1 MSSQRFPH
9 SGTRPS
15 STPSASPKRPAS
27 SVCCCFI
34 TTRRALTIR
43 SMRSLRPTAATPSRS
58 KPPRRAASSI
68 LAESQVD
75 AVVVGAGPNGL
86 AAAIVLAAAG
96 KSVRVL
102 EAEST
107 IGGGTRSEALTLP
120 GYVHDVCSSVLPL
133 AHAPPFYPPLP
144 LADYGLTYD
153 RPPIPL
159 AHPLDDG
166 SAGVLDR
173 SVAVTA
179 SGLGRDG
186 AAYRRLMDPIVR
198 HAELL
203 TRQFLGPPRPSAHL
217 VTLAR
222 FGIPALRSAAALG
235 AGRFRSPQARALFV
249 GLGAHS
255 MLSLRRPATAS
266 FGLVLAAAGHAYG
279 WPFAHGGSQRVADG
293 LAALLRARGGTI
305 AVDSRVASMQQ
316 VSSSRVV
323 LFDLTPRQVLLIAS
337 GQWPDDFNRQ
347 LQRFRY
353 GPGVFKVD
361 WALDGP
367 IPWRAQACRQAG
379 TVHVGGALDEVVAAE
394 GAVAA
399 GGRAERPFVILAQPT
414 VADPTRAPAGKHVG
428 WAYCH
433 VPNGSTVDMRERIE
447 AQVERFAPG
456 FTSRILA
463 RHVMGPADIERH
475 NANNVGGDINGG
487 IADLRQLFIPP
498 TRRLY
503 ATPNPQL
510 YLCSSSTPPGGGVHG
525 VCGYYAARP
534 APRPGP

>member
-1 MSSQRFPH
+1 MFPSP
-9 SGTRPS
+9 SGEGQGGGR
-15 STPSASPKRPAS
+15 
-27 SVCCCFI
+27 
-34 TTRRALTIR
+34 
-43 SMRSLRPTAATPSRS
+43 
-58 KPPRRAASSI
+58 
-68 LAESQVD
+68 VD
-75 AVVVGAGPNGL
+75 AIIVGAGPNGL

-96 KSVRVL
+96 KSVRML
-102 EAEST
+102 EAESR
-107 IGGGTRSEALTLP
+107 IGGGTRSQALTLP
-120 GYVHDVCSSVLPL
+120 GFIHDVCSSVLPL
-133 AHAPPFYPPLP
+133 AHASPFFRTLP
-144 LADYGLTYD
+144 LAEYGLTYD
-153 RPPIPL
+153 HPPIPL

-166 SAGVLDR
+166 SAAVLDR

-179 SGLGRDG
+179 SGLDRDG
-186 AAYRRLMDPIVR
+186 PAYRHLMEPIVR

-222 FGIPALRSAAALG
+222 FGFPALRSAAALA
-235 AGRFRSPQARALFV
+235 AGRFRSPQGRALFV

-279 WPFAHGGSQRVADG
+279 WPFARGGSQRVADA
-293 LAALLRARGGTI
+293 LASLLRARGGTI
-305 AVDSRVASMQQ
+305 ALDSRVASMQQ

-323 LFDLTPRQVLLIAS
+323 LFDLTPRQILPIAS
-337 GQWPDDFNRQ
+337 AQWPDSFNRQ

-367 IPWRAQACRQAG
+367 IPWRAPACRQAG
-379 TVHVGGALDEVVAAE
+379 TVHVGGAFDEVVAAE
-394 GAVAA
+394 EAVAA
-399 GGRAERPFVILAQPT
+399 GQVAEQPFVILAQPT

-463 RHVMGPADIERH
+463 RHVTGPADIERH

-487 IADLRQLFIPP
+487 IADLRQLFIRP
-498 TRRLY
+498 TPRLY
-503 ATPNPQL
+503 ATPNRQL

-525 VCGYYAARP
+525 MCGFYAARK
-534 APRPGP
+534 ALRRARWS

>member
-1 MSSQRFPH
+1 MFPSP
-9 SGTRPS
+9 SGGGQGGGP
-15 STPSASPKRPAS
+15 
-27 SVCCCFI
+27 
-34 TTRRALTIR
+34 
-43 SMRSLRPTAATPSRS
+43 
-58 KPPRRAASSI
+58 
-68 LAESQVD
+68 VD
-75 AVVVGAGPNGL
+75 AVIVGAGPNGL

-107 IGGGTRSEALTLP
+107 IGGGTRSQALTLP
-120 GYVHDVCSSVLPL
+120 GFIHDVCSSVLPL
-133 AHAPPFYPPLP
+133 AHASPFFRTLP
-144 LADYGLTYD
+144 LAEYGLTYD
-153 RPPIPL
+153 HPPIPL

-173 SVAVTA
+173 SLAVTA

-186 AAYRRLMDPIVR
+186 AAYRHLMEPIER
-198 HAELL
+198 HAALL

-222 FGIPALRSAAALG
+222 FGIPALRSAAAL
-235 AGRFRSPQARALFV
+235 AASRFRTEQARALFV

-279 WPFAHGGSQRVADG
+279 WPFAHGGSRRVADA
-293 LAALLRARGGTI
+293 LAALLRALGGTI
-305 AVDSRVASMQQ
+305 ALDVRVASMPQL
-316 VSSSRVV
+316 SSRRVV
-323 LFDLTPRQVLLIAS
+323 LFDLTPRQVLPIAS
-337 GQWPDDFNRQ
+337 SQWPDGFSRQ

-367 IPWRAQACRQAG
+367 IPWRAPACRQAG
-379 TVHVGGALDEVVAAE
+379 TVHVGGAFDEVVAAE
-394 GAVAA
+394 DAVAE
-399 GGRAERPFVILAQPT
+399 GGVAERPFVILAQPT

-463 RHVMGPADIERH
+463 RQVMGPADIERH

-487 IADLRQLFIPP
+487 IADLRQLFIRP
-498 TRRLY
+498 TSRLY
-503 ATPNPQL
+503 TTPNRQL

-525 VCGYYAARP
+525 MCGYYAAR
-534 APRPGP
+534 AALRRARWS

>member
-1 MSSQRFPH
+1 MFP
-9 SGTRPS
+9 SPS
-15 STPSASPKRPAS
+15 EGGQGGGP
-27 SVCCCFI
+27 
-34 TTRRALTIR
+34 
-43 SMRSLRPTAATPSRS
+43 
-58 KPPRRAASSI
+58 
-68 LAESQVD
+68 VD
-75 AVVVGAGPNGL
+75 AVIVGAGPNGL

-107 IGGGTRSEALTLP
+107 IGGGTRSQALTLP
-120 GYVHDVCSSVLPL
+120 GFIHDVCSSVLPL
-133 AHAPPFYPPLP
+133 AHASPFFRTLP
-144 LADYGLTYD
+144 LAEYGLTYD
-153 RPPIPL
+153 HPPIPL

-173 SVAVTA
+173 SLAVTA

-186 AAYRRLMDPIVR
+186 AAYRHLMEPIER
-198 HAELL
+198 HAALL

-222 FGIPALRSAAALG
+222 FGIPALRSAAAL
-235 AGRFRSPQARALFV
+235 AASRFRTEQARALFV

-279 WPFAHGGSQRVADG
+279 WPFAHGGSRRVADA
-293 LAALLRARGGTI
+293 LAALLRALGGTI
-305 AVDSRVASMQQ
+305 ALDVRVASMPQL
-316 VSSSRVV
+316 SSRRVV
-323 LFDLTPRQVLLIAS
+323 LFDLTPRQVLPIAS
-337 GQWPDDFNRQ
+337 SQWPDGFSRQ

-367 IPWRAQACRQAG
+367 IPWRAPACRQAG
-379 TVHVGGALDEVVAAE
+379 TVHVGGAFDEVVAAE
-394 GAVAA
+394 DAVAE
-399 GGRAERPFVILAQPT
+399 GGVAERPFVILAQPT

-463 RHVMGPADIERH
+463 RQVMGPADIERH

-487 IADLRQLFIPP
+487 IADLRQLFIRP
-498 TRRLY
+498 TSRLY
-503 ATPNPQL
+503 TTPNRQL

-525 VCGYYAARP
+525 MCGYYAAR
-534 APRPGP
+534 AALRRARWS

>member
-1 MSSQRFPH
+1 MFPSP
-9 SGTRPS
+9 SGGGQ
-15 STPSASPKRPAS
+15 
-27 SVCCCFI
+27 
-34 TTRRALTIR
+34 
-43 SMRSLRPTAATPSRS
+43 AAGP
-58 KPPRRAASSI
+58 
-68 LAESQVD
+68 VD
-75 AVVVGAGPNGL
+75 AVIVGAGPNGL
-86 AAAIVLAAAG
+86 AAAIVLAGAG
-96 KSVRVL
+96 KSVRLL

-107 IGGGTRSEALTLP
+107 IGGGTRSQALTLP
-120 GYVHDVCSSVLPL
+120 GFIHDVCSSVLPL
-133 AHAPPFYPPLP
+133 AHASPFFRTLP
-144 LADYGLTYD
+144 LAEYGLTYD
-153 RPPIPL
+153 HPPIPL

-173 SVAVTA
+173 SIAVTA

-186 AAYRRLMDPIVR
+186 AAYRHLMEPIER
-198 HAELL
+198 HAALL

-222 FGIPALRSAAALG
+222 FGIPALRSAAAL
-235 AGRFRSPQARALFV
+235 AASRFRTEQARALFV

-279 WPFAHGGSQRVADG
+279 WPFAHGGSRRVADA
-293 LAALLRARGGTI
+293 LAALLRARGGTVV
-305 AVDSRVASMQQ
+305 VDSRVASMQQ
-316 VSSSRVV
+316 VSSRRVV
-323 LFDLTPRQVLLIAS
+323 LFDLTPRQVLPIAS
-337 GQWPDDFNRQ
+337 SQWPDGFSRQ

-367 IPWRAQACRQAG
+367 IPWRAPACRQAG
-379 TVHVGGALDEVVAAE
+379 TVHVGGAFDEVVAAE
-394 GAVAA
+394 DAVAE
-399 GGRAERPFVILAQPT
+399 GGVAERPFVILAQPT

-463 RHVMGPADIERH
+463 RQVMGPADIERH

-487 IADLRQLFIPP
+487 IADLRQLFIRP
-498 TRRLY
+498 TSRLY
-503 ATPNPQL
+503 ATPNRQL

-525 VCGYYAARP
+525 MCGYYAAR
-534 APRPGP
+534 AALRRARWS

>member
-1 MSSQRFPH
+1 MFP
-9 SGTRPS
+9 SPS
-15 STPSASPKRPAS
+15 EGGQGGGP
-27 SVCCCFI
+27 
-34 TTRRALTIR
+34 
-43 SMRSLRPTAATPSRS
+43 
-58 KPPRRAASSI
+58 
-68 LAESQVD
+68 VD
-75 AVVVGAGPNGL
+75 AVIVGAGPNGL

-107 IGGGTRSEALTLP
+107 IGGGTRSQALTLP
-120 GYVHDVCSSVLPL
+120 GFIHDVCSSVLPL
-133 AHAPPFYPPLP
+133 AHASPFFRTLP
-144 LADYGLTYD
+144 LAEYGLTYD
-153 RPPIPL
+153 HPPIPL

-173 SVAVTA
+173 SLAVTA

-186 AAYRRLMDPIVR
+186 AAYRHLMEPIER
-198 HAELL
+198 HAALL

-222 FGIPALRSAAALG
+222 FGIPALRSAAAL
-235 AGRFRSPQARALFV
+235 AASRFRTEQARALFV

-279 WPFAHGGSQRVADG
+279 WPFAHGGSRRVADA
-293 LAALLRARGGTI
+293 LAALLRARGGTVV
-305 AVDSRVASMQQ
+305 VDSRVASMQQ
-316 VSSSRVV
+316 VSSRRVV
-323 LFDLTPRQVLLIAS
+323 LFDLTPRQVLPIAS
-337 GQWPDDFNRQ
+337 SQWPDGFSRQ

-367 IPWRAQACRQAG
+367 IPWRAPACRQAG
-379 TVHVGGALDEVVAAE
+379 TVHVGGAFDEVVAAE
-394 GAVAA
+394 DAVAE
-399 GGRAERPFVILAQPT
+399 GGVAERPFVILAQPT

-463 RHVMGPADIERH
+463 RQVMGPADIERH

-487 IADLRQLFIPP
+487 IADLRQLFIRP
-498 TRRLY
+498 TSRLY
-503 ATPNPQL
+503 ATPNRQL

-525 VCGYYAARP
+525 MCGYYAAR
-534 APRPGP
+534 AALRRARWS

>member
-1 MSSQRFPH
+1 MAD
-9 SGTRPS
+9 G
-15 STPSASPKRPAS
+15 
-27 SVCCCFI
+27 
-34 TTRRALTIR
+34 
-43 SMRSLRPTAATPSRS
+43 
-58 KPPRRAASSI
+58 
-68 LAESQVD
+68 QVD
-75 AVVVGAGPNGL
+75 AVIVGAGPNGL

-107 IGGGTRSEALTLP
+107 VGGGTRSEALTLP
-120 GYVHDVCSSVLPL
+120 GFIHDVCSSVLPL
-133 AHAPPFYPPLP
+133 AHASPFFRTLP
-144 LADYGLTYD
+144 LAEYGLTYD
-153 RPPIPL
+153 HPPIPL

-186 AAYRRLMDPIVR
+186 VAYRRLMDPIVR

-203 TRQFLGPPRPSAHL
+203 TRQFLGPPHPSAHL

-222 FGIPALRSAAALG
+222 FGIPALRSAASLA

-279 WPFAHGGSQRVADG
+279 WPFAHGGSQCVADA
-293 LAALLRARGGTI
+293 LAAVLRARGGTI
-305 AVDSRVASMQQ
+305 VVGSRVASLQQ
-316 VSSSRVV
+316 VSNGRVV
-323 LFDLTPRQVLLIAS
+323 LFDLTPRQLLPIAS
-337 GQWPDDFNRQ
+337 GRWPDGFNRQ

-367 IPWRAQACRQAG
+367 IPWRAPACRQAG
-379 TVHVGGALDEVVAAE
+379 TVHVGGAFDEVVAAE
-394 GAVAA
+394 DAVAA
-399 GGRAERPFVILAQPT
+399 GAVAERPFVILAQPT

-463 RHVMGPADIERH
+463 RQVMGPADIERH

-487 IADLRQLFIPP
+487 IADLRQLFIRP
-498 TRRLY
+498 TSRLY
-503 ATPNPQL
+503 ATPDRQL

-525 VCGYYAARP
+525 MCGYYAARS
-534 APRPGP
+534 ALRRARWS

>member
-1 MSSQRFPH
+1 M
-9 SGTRPS
+9 
-15 STPSASPKRPAS
+15 
-27 SVCCCFI
+27 
-34 TTRRALTIR
+34 
-43 SMRSLRPTAATPSRS
+43 
-58 KPPRRAASSI
+58 
-68 LAESQVD
+68 AESQVD

-107 IGGGTRSEALTLP
+107 IGGGTRSQALTLP
-120 GYVHDVCSSVLPL
+120 GFIHDFCSSVLPL
-133 AHAPPFYPPLP
+133 AHASPFFRTLP
-144 LADYGLTYD
+144 LAEYGLSYD
-153 RPPIPL
+153 HPPILL
-159 AHPLDDG
+159 AHPLDDD
-166 SAGVLDR
+166 SAAVLDR
-173 SVAVTA
+173 SVSTTA
-179 SGLGRDG
+179 NGLGRDAG
-186 AAYRRLMDPIVR
+186 VYRRLMEPIVR

-222 FGIPALRSAAALG
+222 FGIPALRSAAALA

-323 LFDLTPRQVLLIAS
+323 LFDLTPRQVLPIAS

-353 GPGVFKVD
+353 GLGVFKVD

-379 TVHVGGALDEVVAAE
+379 TVHVGGTLDEVVAAE
-394 GAVAA
+394 EAVAA
-399 GGRAERPFVILAQPT
+399 GGVAERPFVILAQPT

-487 IADLRQLFIPP
+487 IADLRQLFIRP

-503 ATPNPQL
+503 ATPNRQL

-525 VCGYYAARP
+525 MCGYYAARK
-534 APRPGP
+534 ALRRARWS

>member
-1 MSSQRFPH
+1 LVH
-9 SGTRPS
+9 S
-15 STPSASPKRPAS
+15 A
-27 SVCCCFI
+27 
-34 TTRRALTIR
+34 
-43 SMRSLRPTAATPSRS
+43 
-58 KPPRRAASSI
+58 
-68 LAESQVD
+68 VD
-75 AVVVGAGPNGL
+75 ALVVGAGPNGL
-86 AAAIVLAAAG
+86 AAAIVLAGAG
-96 KSVRVL
+96 KSVQLL

-107 IGGGTRSEALTLP
+107 IGGGARSDALTLP
-120 GYVHDVCSSVLPL
+120 GFTHDICSSVLPL
-133 AHAPPFYPPLP
+133 AQASPFYRTLP

-153 RPPIPL
+153 HPPTPL

-173 SVAVTA
+173 SLDVTA
-179 SGLGRDG
+179 SGFGSDG
-186 AAYRRLMDPIVR
+186 AAYRRLMAPIVR
-198 HAELL
+198 NADML

-222 FGIPALRSAAALG
+222 FGIPALRSAAALA
-235 AGRFRSPQARALFV
+235 AGRFRTAQARALFA

-266 FGLVLAAAGHAYG
+266 FGLVLGAAGHAYG
-279 WPFAHGGSQRVADG
+279 WPFAHGGSQRVPDA
-293 LAALLRARGGTI
+293 LAALLRSRGGTI
-305 AVDSRVASMQQ
+305 ATDYRVGSMAQL
-316 VSSSRVV
+316 SGGRVV
-323 LFDLTPRQVLLIAS
+323 LFDLTPRQVLPIAS
-337 GQWPDDFNRQ
+337 GQWPDGFSRQ

-367 IPWRAQACRQAG
+367 IPWRADACRRAG
-379 TVHVGGALDEVVAAE
+379 TVHVGGTLDEVVAAE
-394 GAVAA
+394 DAVAA
-399 GGRAERPFVILAQPT
+399 GHVAERPFVVLAQPS

-463 RHVMGPADIERH
+463 RHVMSPADIERH
-475 NANNVGGDINGG
+475 NANNIGGDINGG
-487 IADLRQLFIPP
+487 IADLRQLFIRP

-503 ATPNPQL
+503 ATPNRQL
-510 YLCSSSTPPGGGVHG
+510 YLCSSSTPPSGGVHG
-525 VCGYYAARP
+525 MCGYFAART
-534 APRPGP
+534 ALRRARWS

>member
-1 MSSQRFPH
+1 MAD
-9 SGTRPS
+9 G
-15 STPSASPKRPAS
+15 
-27 SVCCCFI
+27 
-34 TTRRALTIR
+34 
-43 SMRSLRPTAATPSRS
+43 
-58 KPPRRAASSI
+58 
-68 LAESQVD
+68 QVD
-75 AVVVGAGPNGL
+75 AIVVGAGPNGL

-120 GYVHDVCSSVLPL
+120 GFIHDVCSSVLPL
-133 AHAPPFYPPLP
+133 AHASPFFRTLP
-144 LADYGLTYD
+144 LAEYGLTYD
-153 RPPIPL
+153 HPPIPL

-186 AAYRRLMDPIVR
+186 VAYRRLMDPIVR

-203 TRQFLGPPRPSAHL
+203 TRQFLGPPHPSAHL

-222 FGIPALRSAAALG
+222 FGIPALRSAASLA

-279 WPFAHGGSQRVADG
+279 WPFAHGGSQRVADA
-293 LAALLRARGGTI
+293 LAAVLRARVGTI
-305 AVDSRVASMQQ
+305 VVGSRVASMQQ
-316 VSSSRVV
+316 VSNGRVV
-323 LFDLTPRQVLLIAS
+323 LFDLTPRQLLPIAS
-337 GQWPDDFNRQ
+337 GRWPDGFNRQ

-367 IPWRAQACRQAG
+367 IPWRAPACRQAG
-379 TVHVGGALDEVVAAE
+379 TVHVGGAFDEVVAAE
-394 GAVAA
+394 DAVAA
-399 GGRAERPFVILAQPT
+399 GAVAERPFVILAQPT

-463 RHVMGPADIERH
+463 RHVMGPAEVERH
-475 NANNVGGDINGG
+475 NANNIGGDINGG
-487 IADLRQLFIPP
+487 IADLRQLFIRP

-503 ATPNPQL
+503 ATPSRQL
-510 YLCSSSTPPGGGVHG
+510 YVCSSSTPPGGGVHG
-525 VCGYYAARP
+525 MCGFYAARK
-534 APRPGP
+534 ALGRARWS

>member
-1 MSSQRFPH
+1 
-9 SGTRPS
+9 
-15 STPSASPKRPAS
+15 
-27 SVCCCFI
+27 
-34 TTRRALTIR
+34 L
-43 SMRSLRPTAATPSRS
+43 
-58 KPPRRAASSI
+58 AAS
-68 LAESQVD
+68 
-75 AVVVGAGPNGL
+75 
-86 AAAIVLAAAG
+86 IVLATAG

-107 IGGGTRSEALTLP
+107 IGGGTRSQALTLP
-120 GYVHDVCSSVLPL
+120 GFIHDVCSSVLPL
-133 AHAPPFYPPLP
+133 AHASPFFRTLP
-144 LADYGLTYD
+144 LAEYGLTYD
-153 RPPIPL
+153 HPPIPL

-166 SAGVLDR
+166 SAGALDR

-179 SGLGRDG
+179 SGLGPDG
-186 AAYRRLMDPIVR
+186 AAYRGLMEPIVR

-222 FGIPALRSAAALG
+222 FGIPALRSAAAL
-235 AGRFRSPQARALFV
+235 AASRFRTEQARALFV

-279 WPFAHGGSQRVADG
+279 WPFAHGGSRRVADA
-293 LAALLRARGGTI
+293 LAALLRALGGTI
-305 AVDSRVASMQQ
+305 ALDVRVASMPQL
-316 VSSSRVV
+316 SSRRVV
-323 LFDLTPRQVLLIAS
+323 LFDLTPRQVLPIAS
-337 GQWPDDFNRQ
+337 SQWPDGFSRQ

-367 IPWRAQACRQAG
+367 IPWRAPACRQAG
-379 TVHVGGALDEVVAAE
+379 TVHVGGAFDEVVAAE
-394 GAVAA
+394 DAVAE
-399 GGRAERPFVILAQPT
+399 GGVAERPFVILAQPT

-463 RHVMGPADIERH
+463 RQVMGPADIERH

-487 IADLRQLFIPP
+487 IADLRQLFIRP
-498 TRRLY
+498 TSRLY
-503 ATPNPQL
+503 ATPNRQL

-525 VCGYYAARP
+525 MCGYYAAR
-534 APRPGP
+534 AALRRARWS

>member
-1 MSSQRFPH
+1 MFPSP
-9 SGTRPS
+9 SGRGQGGG
-15 STPSASPKRPAS
+15 R
-27 SVCCCFI
+27 
-34 TTRRALTIR
+34 
-43 SMRSLRPTAATPSRS
+43 
-58 KPPRRAASSI
+58 
-68 LAESQVD
+68 VD
-75 AVVVGAGPNGL
+75 AIIVGAGPNGL

-96 KSVRVL
+96 KSVRML
-102 EAEST
+102 EAESS
-107 IGGGTRSEALTLP
+107 IGGGTRSQALTLP
-120 GYVHDVCSSVLPL
+120 GFIHDICSSVLPL
-133 AHAPPFYPPLP
+133 ARASPFFRTLP
-144 LADYGLTYD
+144 LAEYGLTYEH
-153 RPPIPL
+153 PPIPL

-166 SAGVLDR
+166 SAAVLDR

-179 SGLGRDG
+179 SGLDRDG
-186 AAYRRLMDPIVR
+186 AAYRRLMEPIVR

-222 FGIPALRSAAALG
+222 FGFPALRSAAALA
-235 AGRFRSPQARALFV
+235 AGRFRSPQGRALFV

-279 WPFAHGGSQRVADG
+279 WPFARGGSQRVADA
-293 LAALLRARGGTI
+293 LANLLRARGGTI

-316 VSSSRVV
+316 VSSGRVV
-323 LFDLTPRQVLLIAS
+323 VFDLTPRQILPIAS
-337 GQWPDDFNRQ
+337 AQWPDGFNRQ

-367 IPWRAQACRQAG
+367 IPWRAAACRQAG
-379 TVHVGGALDEVVAAE
+379 TVHVGGAFDEVVAAE
-394 GAVAA
+394 EAVAA
-399 GGRAERPFVILAQPT
+399 GQVAEQPFVILAQPT
-414 VADPTRAPAGKHVG
+414 VADPTRSPAGKHVG

-456 FTSRILA
+456 FTSHILA
-463 RHVMGPADIERH
+463 RHVTGPADIERH

-487 IADLRQLFIPP
+487 IADLRQLFIRP
-498 TRRLY
+498 TPRLY
-503 ATPNPQL
+503 ATPNRQL

-525 VCGYYAARP
+525 MCGYYAARTSLRR
-534 APRPGP
+534 ARWS

>member
-1 MSSQRFPH
+1 M
-9 SGTRPS
+9 
-15 STPSASPKRPAS
+15 
-27 SVCCCFI
+27 
-34 TTRRALTIR
+34 
-43 SMRSLRPTAATPSRS
+43 
-58 KPPRRAASSI
+58 
-68 LAESQVD
+68 D
-75 AVVVGAGPNGL
+75 AVIVGGGPNGL
-86 AAAIVLAAAG
+86 AAAIVLATAG

-102 EAEST
+102 EAEAT
-107 IGGGTRSEALTLP
+107 IGGGTRSQALTLP
-120 GYVHDVCSSVLPL
+120 GFIHDVCSSVLPL
-133 AHAPPFYPPLP
+133 AHASPFFRTLP
-144 LADYGLTYD
+144 LAEYGLTYD
-153 RPPIPL
+153 HPPIPL

-179 SGLGRDG
+179 SGLGPDG
-186 AAYRRLMDPIVR
+186 AAYRGLMEPIVR

-203 TRQFLGPPRPSAHL
+203 TCQFLGPPRPSAHL
-217 VTLAR
+217 VRLAR
-222 FGIPALRSAAALG
+222 FGIPALRSTAALT
-235 AGRFRSPQARALFV
+235 AGRFRGPQARALFA

-279 WPFAHGGSQRVADG
+279 WPFAHGGSQRVADA

-305 AVDSRVASMQQ
+305 ALDVRVASMPQL
-316 VSSSRVV
+316 SSSRVV
-323 LFDLTPRQVLLIAS
+323 LFDLTPRQVLPIAS
-337 GQWPDDFNRQ
+337 SQWPDGFSRQ

-367 IPWRAQACRQAG
+367 IPWRAPACRQAG
-379 TVHVGGALDEVVAAE
+379 TVHVGGPFDEVVAAE
-394 GAVAA
+394 DTVAA
-399 GGRAERPFVILAQPT
+399 GGVAERPFVILAQPT
-414 VADPTRAPAGKHVG
+414 VADPTRAPAGKHIG

-463 RHVMGPADIERH
+463 RHVMSPADLERH

-487 IADLRQLFIPP
+487 IANLRQLFIRP
-498 TRRLY
+498 TSRLY
-503 ATPNPQL
+503 ATPNRQL

-525 VCGYYAARP
+525 MCGFYAARK
-534 APRPGP
+534 ALRRARWT

>member
-1 MSSQRFPH
+1 
-9 SGTRPS
+9 
-15 STPSASPKRPAS
+15 
-27 SVCCCFI
+27 
-34 TTRRALTIR
+34 
-43 SMRSLRPTAATPSRS
+43 
-58 KPPRRAASSI
+58 
-68 LAESQVD
+68 VD
-75 AVVVGAGPNGL
+75 AIVVGAGPNGL

-120 GYVHDVCSSVLPL
+120 GFIHDVCSSVLPL
-133 AHAPPFYPPLP
+133 AHASPFFRTLP
-144 LADYGLTYD
+144 LAEYGLTYD
-153 RPPIPL
+153 HPPSPL

-173 SVAVTA
+173 AVAVTA

-186 AAYRRLMDPIVR
+186 VAYRRLMDPIVR

-222 FGIPALRSAAALG
+222 FGIPALRSAASLA

-279 WPFAHGGSQRVADG
+279 WPFAHGGSQCVADA
-293 LAALLRARGGTI
+293 LAAVLRARGGTI
-305 AVDSRVASMQQ
+305 VVGSRVASLQQ
-316 VSSSRVV
+316 VSNGRVV
-323 LFDLTPRQVLLIAS
+323 LFDLTPRQLLPIAS
-337 GQWPDDFNRQ
+337 GRWPDGFNRQ

-367 IPWRAQACRQAG
+367 IPWRAPACRQAG
-379 TVHVGGALDEVVAAE
+379 TVHVGGAFDEVVAAE
-394 GAVAA
+394 DAVAA
-399 GGRAERPFVILAQPT
+399 GAVAERPFVILAQPT

-463 RHVMGPADIERH
+463 RHVMGPAEVERH
-475 NANNVGGDINGG
+475 NANNIGGDINGG
-487 IADLRQLFIPP
+487 IADLRQLFIRP

-503 ATPNPQL
+503 ATPSRQL
-510 YLCSSSTPPGGGVHG
+510 YVCSSSTPPGGGVHG
-525 VCGYYAARP
+525 MCGFYAARK
-534 APRPGP
+534 ALGRARWS